1 MLATVGTA
9 LPTDGDWVFEPKY
22 DGIRILAF
30 AAGGSVALISRN
42 GIDKTRQ
49 FPEVADALRTLHKRV
64 RRPFV
69 ADGEL
74 VALHDG
80 TPARFQALQG
90 RMHVEDT
97 DAIAGHRSAS
107 PTALILFDMLVDGK
121 ASLVTEPWR
130 VRRNH
135 LAALLHP
142 PGRSDALRL
151 SDTASDGAAM
161 LRDAQA
167 HGWEGV
173 IAKRADAPYEVGRRS
188 RAWLKLKLE
197 KRQEFVVGGWTEP
210 RKSREYIGALLLGFY
225 DRGGALIYAGHTGTG
240 FTRKSLLEMYRLLRK
255 HEQAR
260 SPFRDTPRTNE
271 AAHWVR
277 PSVVVEVKFNEW
289 TAEGKLRQP
298 VFLGVRDDKSPRE
311 VVQEPVSVVAPARAD
326 RIRARSARKQVAAL
340 AGVAQKRSSHSRNAV
355 ATDRPDVDAGLISRV
370 LDRLDAIEHTGGSG
384 LLDLETATL
393 EVSSLDKVFFPATRH
408 TKGDVMRYYT
418 RVSSYL
424 LPALVDRP
432 LVMKRFPNGVRGKAF
447 YQQRAPDD
455 PPASVR
461 VEPVADEGLTLQ
473 RRVIGGDLA
482 TLLYVVQLGAIS
494 IDPWHSRARAV
505 KYADYAIIDLDPG
518 PRASF
523 ARVVDVACE
532 VKDVLDQL
540 GLHAVPKTSGASG
553 LHIVIPLGANVPN
566 DVARKLAEFVATRVA
581 ERHPKLATVER
592 WVKRRPPNAV
602 YVDFLQNI
610 RGKTVAGVYSV
621 RAQPRPTV
629 STPLWWE
636 EVNKSITPQDFTIDT
651 VPERIRLLGDLWA
664 MGMKPNAL
672 HELVARG

>member
-49 FPEVADALRTLHKRV
+49 FQEVADALRTLHKRV

-80 TPARFQALQG
+80 APARFQALQG

-298 VFLGVRDDKSPRE
+298 VFLGIRDDKSPRE

-340 AGVAQKRSSHSRNAV
+340 ASVAQRRSSHSRNAV

-592 WVKRRPPNAV
+592 WVKRRPSNAV